1 MKSLARLLAALLIA
15 AAPLV
20 HAQAQS
26 TLTE

>member
-1 MKSLARLLAALLIA
+1 LARLLAALLIA